1 MDVSWIRRLTAYEF
15 FKPFVEI
22 FVPAALDYKILE
34 KVFFASFCTSL
45 LRSPDPYRVFRTE
58 VCVNFLRRG
67 MWFGFY
73 RSSGFSDENF
83 QDLHSWDSSKNDVKI
98 RELWLGWQKGT
109 NVVDVYCGILSWL
122 WETHF
127 QQSVSE
133 KKSTFSFSP
142 RRWSGLH
149 ESLYQVPFFSIYLSH
164 MPITSRDSEILFCV
178 NL

>member
-15 FKPFVEI
+15 FKAFVEI

-45 LRSPDPYRVFRTE
+45 LRSPDPYRVFRTD

-83 QDLHSWDSSKNDVKI
+83 QDFHSWDSSKNDVKI

-133 KKSTFSFSP
+133 KNRHFLFRPDVGRACMRVYIKS
-142 RRWSGLH
+142 R
-149 ESLYQVPFFSIYLSH
+149 FFQYI
-164 MPITSRDSEILFCV
+164 
-178 NL
+178 